1 MSRNPSLDTAL
12 RHLKLPAFGQHYA
25 RLAEEATAANL
36 SYDRYLQALAE
47 QELAQRDLARQ
58 RRCLQQA
65 GFPVLKELAD
75 FDWSAIPQLNR
86 ARILDLAQGSYLERA
101 ESAARTLGA
110 TRETM
115 LGAERREPISWLPM
129 IIVAGEQQRFAE
141 LIGEA
146 KAEDGEIVQEYLVW
160 DTRTLSSLHTTVR
173 AARDNARS
181 IRDHLTQEAWEQIN
195 GLYLWM
201 KSTDARE
208 EYERDRHGFYARIR
222 RSMLLLTGIMR
233 STMLRDD
240 ALEFIR
246 LGAVL
251 ERAGQTARILDVHH
265 HAITGGRPHLVVDTA
280 LWLSLLRAC
289 AGFEPFMRR
298 NRGKVSGEAIAEFLV
313 LEPRFPRSVRY
324 SLDSAAARI
333 KEIRYP
339 GEGPGERTQER
350 LGQLRGWLIEDGP
363 AELGEGRI
371 HDLLTR
377 VVDDVHAVAEE
388 IGRDFLGYS
397 G

>member
-1 MSRNPSLDTAL
+1 MLVSRVAD
-12 RHLKLPAFGQHYA
+12 HCFWFG
-25 RLAEEATAANL
+25 R
-36 SYDRYLQALAE
+36 
-47 QELAQRDLARQ
+47 
-58 RRCLQQA
+58 
-65 GFPVLKELAD
+65 
-75 FDWSAIPQLNR
+75 
-86 ARILDLAQGSYLERA
+86 YLERA
-101 ESAARTLGA
+101 ESGARTLAA

-115 LGAERREPISWLPM
+115 LGAERAEPISWLPM

-146 KAEDGEIVQEYLVW
+146 QAEDGEVAQEYMVW
-160 DTRTLSSLHTTVR
+160 DLRTLSSLHATVR

-181 IRDHLTQEAWEQIN
+181 IRDHLSQEAWEQIN
-195 GLYLWM
+195 GLHLWM
-201 KSTDARE
+201 KSADARE

-265 HAITGGRPHLVVDTA
+265 HAITFSRPHVVVDTA
-280 LWLSLLRAC
+280 LWLGFLRAC

-298 NRGKVSGEAIAEFLV
+298 NRGRVSGEGVAEFLV
-313 LEPRFPRSVRY
+313 LEPRFPRSIRY
-324 SLDSAAARI
+324 ALDSARQRVDAVRPAS
-333 KEIRYP
+333 
-339 GEGPGERTQER
+339 GTGPGERTQEHLAR
-350 LGQLRGWLIEDGP
+350 LRGWLVERGPDMLRDGQ
-363 AELGEGRI
+363 I
-371 HDLLTR
+371 HELLTH
-377 VVDDVHAVAEE
+377 VVDEVHGVAND
-388 IGRDFLGYS
+388 ISADFLG